1 MSESLKVLLVDD
13 DPALRGMVAFALESE
28 GYEVDEA
35 ESQTTAKAA
44 FENFEYPIVVLDMG
58 MPPHEHTTKEGVDV
72 LNWIGIYHPMT
83 LVIVLTGQD
92 AQATSYV
99 VLKEGAF
106 DFLEKPISESALV
119 LAVKRATLFYQQNQ
133 KLRTDEGIQKM
144 QINAPI
150 GEGVKPV
157 RNQAEEK
164 MLRQILADTN
174 FNVHESARRLGLKR
188 ENVYYLIKKYNIER
202 PEYEGQ

>member
-1 MSESLKVLLVDD
+1 MSEPLKVLLVDD
-13 DPALRGMVAFALESE
+13 DPALRGMVAFALEAE
-28 GYEVDEA
+28 GYDVDEA
-35 ESQTTAKAA
+35 ESQQSAKEA
-44 FENFEYPIVVLDMG
+44 FENYEYPIVVLDMG
-58 MPPHEHTTKEGVDV
+58 MPPNEHTTKEGVDV

-92 AQATSYV
+92 AKATSYE

-119 LAVKRATLFYQQNQ
+119 LAVKRAVLFYEQNQ
-133 KLRTDEGIQKM
+133 KLRADEGIQKM
-144 QINAPI
+144 QINAPM

-202 PEYEGQ
+202 PEYE